1 MRVNLWVYRRVD
13 EHSCRDVEWYV
24 QLEGQAERKGYD
36 VLLLAQHGLKA
47 DGLDISPTGAKTA
60 EK

>member
-1 MRVNLWVYRRVD
+1 MD
-13 EHSCRDVEWYV
+13 EQSYRDVEWYV

>member
-1 MRVNLWVYRRVD
+1 MRVNLWVSRRMD
-13 EHSCRDVEWYV
+13 EQWYLDVEWYV
-24 QLEGQAERKGYD
+24 QLERQAERKGYD